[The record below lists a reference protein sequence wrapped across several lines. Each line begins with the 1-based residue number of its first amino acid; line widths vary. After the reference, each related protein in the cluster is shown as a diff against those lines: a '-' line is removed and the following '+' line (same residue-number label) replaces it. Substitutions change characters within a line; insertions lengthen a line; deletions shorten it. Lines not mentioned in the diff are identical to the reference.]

1 MNTVSKMHLTN
12 AQQEL
17 RKALG
22 YSAPEDDSNV
32 LRQMTEMLST
42 LDSWCDSTDID
53 IADPKPIF
61 KSELNN
67 TPYRWKNEYTFVP
80 ASGQIKD
87 EVVQLEDDSN
97 SDKTLWK

>member
-53 IADPKPIF
+53 IADPKPVF

>member
-22 YSAPEDDSNV
+22 YSAPEDDSDV
-32 LRQMTEMLST
+32 LRQMSDMLIT
-42 LDSWCDSTDID
+42 LDGWCGKPTID
-53 IADPKPIF
+53 IADPKPVV

-67 TPYRWKNEYTFVP
+67 TPYKWNNEYTFVP
-80 ASGQIKD
+80 ASGQTEG
-87 EVVQLEDDSN
+87 EVVQLESDSN
-97 SDKTLWK
+97 SDKTIWK